1 MPLNVAMVRPLRTR
15 AELTALVEA
24 IALAPA
30 SEHETDYLEW
40 KSSFD
45 LRGRAEHKFEAGKHV
60 IGFGNRHPGHA
71 ARVFG
76 GCSYLVLGAEP
87 QSVAGVPFEDAA
99 DLESWIGA
107 YVGSDG
113 PQWSP
118 TYIECDGK
126 QVLVV
131 TVEAP
136 TWGDYPFTL
145 ARGFGSFEAGQVFIR
160 RAGKTVKPNQAEVKM
175 LTERAK
181 RASDRIA
188 LNVELAHVAA
198 LRTFDSSAQD
208 RQDWVASEGKRLSAP
223 LHRPRPEP
231 PPSLVPSVRLPEDFR
246 NRDEYVSE
254 MQLYLARA
262 GERWQALVLA
272 GAVRSQMAPVALRI
286 TNPTD
291 QNFAGVEVVVTLPDQ
306 AWVFFGP
313 DGPFGLINPREPPD
327 VWGDH
332 PFPVPSP
339 APTTSFEPRGEV
351 RKRDNHFEVTFAP
364 VQVRPR
370 RPYDL
375 PILYLA
381 LSRRFAGEAVTL
393 SWVATSTSA
402 EGSVAGELELPVA
415 PDSTPATALVSA
427 AEAALT

>member
-1 MPLNVAMVRPLRTR
+1 
-15 AELTALVEA
+15 
-24 IALAPA
+24 
-30 SEHETDYLEW
+30 
-40 KSSFD
+40 
-45 LRGRAEHKFEAGKHV
+45 
-60 IGFGNRHPGHA
+60 
-71 ARVFG
+71 
-76 GCSYLVLGAEP
+76 
-87 QSVAGVPFEDAA
+87 
-99 DLESWIGA
+99 
-107 YVGSDG
+107 
-113 PQWSP
+113 
-118 TYIECDGK
+118 
-126 QVLVV
+126 
-131 TVEAP
+131 
-136 TWGDYPFTL
+136 
-145 ARGFGSFEAGQVFIR
+145 
-160 RAGKTVKPNQAEVKM
+160 
-175 LTERAK
+175 
-181 RASDRIA
+181 
-188 LNVELAHVAA
+188 
-198 LRTFDSSAQD
+198 
-208 RQDWVASEGKRLSAP
+208 
-223 LHRPRPEP
+223 
-231 PPSLVPSVRLPEDFR
+231 
-246 NRDEYVSE
+246 